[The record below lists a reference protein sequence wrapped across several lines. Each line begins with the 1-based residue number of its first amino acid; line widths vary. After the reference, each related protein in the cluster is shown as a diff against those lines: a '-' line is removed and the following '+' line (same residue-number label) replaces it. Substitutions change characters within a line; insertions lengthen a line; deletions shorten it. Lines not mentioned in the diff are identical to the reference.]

1 MILVDKDIKKRI
13 AQKELIIEGYQ
24 EQNVNG
30 VSYDLTAD
38 CVYDAD
44 GKEHGVFELHPG
56 DIVFVK
62 TREKLNIPQDILGR
76 IAEKNSRMRQGLIVS
91 GPHYQ
96 PGHTTYAFLRVQNV
110 SENTIELSRGM
121 KIAQIMFE
129 QLSGIPDVPYSMQQN
144 ASFQNEETYVGLGNY
159 REEYERQ
166 TKRKVEQAK
175 EDIESVSQR
184 IYGNV
189 LTIMGVLVAVFSLLT
204 INYQA
209 FTCAS
214 IDAKYIIAMNLTL
227 ALCIVVMM
235 GIILLFVNK
244 AQSRR
249 IQWIYIAV
257 LVVLAV
263 ATIVMS
269 FCIV

>member
-30 VSYDLTAD
+30 ASYELTVD
-38 CVYDAD
+38 CVYDAN
-44 GKEHGVFELHPG
+44 GKGNGVFKLHPG

-62 TREKLNIPQDILGR
+62 TQEKLNIPQDILGR
-76 IAEKNSRMRQGLIVS
+76 IAEKNSRMRQGLIVA

-96 PGHTTYAFLRVQNV
+96 PGHITYAFLRVQNV

-129 QLSGIPDVPYSMQQN
+129 QLSGIPDMPYNKQQN

-166 TKRKVEQAK
+166 TMRKVE
-175 EDIESVSQR
+175 
-184 IYGNV
+184 
-189 LTIMGVLVAVFSLLT
+189 
-204 INYQA
+204 
-209 FTCAS
+209 
-214 IDAKYIIAMNLTL
+214 
-227 ALCIVVMM
+227 
-235 GIILLFVNK
+235 
-244 AQSRR
+244 
-249 IQWIYIAV
+249 
-257 LVVLAV
+257 
-263 ATIVMS
+263 
-269 FCIV
+269 